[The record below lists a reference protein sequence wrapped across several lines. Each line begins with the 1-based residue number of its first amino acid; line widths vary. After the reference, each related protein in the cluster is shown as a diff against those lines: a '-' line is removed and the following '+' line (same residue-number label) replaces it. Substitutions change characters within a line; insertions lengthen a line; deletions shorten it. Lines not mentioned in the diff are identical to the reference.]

1 MKPSTI
7 TLLSRNRQ
15 NRVAFALARAPREFN
30 PISTP
35 LAKNPSQFEAAAM
48 AISVF
53 WCCISARPGRL
64 GEGRCDEFTKSDS
77 RRVARDGARFRA
89 GFSKSGGSLR
99 SRTSE
104 TRKWFDRLSR
114 DFVGAGACHDHDAS
128 GLENA

>member
-7 TLLSRNRQ
+7 TLLSPNRQ

-30 PISTP
+30 PIYAP

-64 GEGRCDEFTKSDS
+64 G
-77 RRVARDGARFRA
+77 RRGDVT
-89 GFSKSGGSLR
+89 SLR
-99 SRTSE
+99 KAGGGASPAMPLAFELGSAVAEDQAKRENGLIAYLE
-104 TRKWFDRLSR
+104 TL
-114 DFVGAGACHDHDAS
+114 
-128 GLENA
+128 